1 MLPDRLDGNGGSDG
15 GTPTDRAAIEAHRQR
30 RGDHDDAE
38 RPRGAPAH
46 LSGDRLAGGQRP
58 LAQDQSAYGTAAQ
71 FDADADA
78 LAAGAEGGLSGWLS
92 WTRPRRHQRP
102 FGLGFGRD
110 AWLIV
115 CEVHAGGTWALRFR
129 ADSSAPWVPLSVTL
143 GTLHTFIVGTA

>member
-1 MLPDRLDGNGGSDG
+1 MPSAPEERR
-15 GTPTDRAAIEAHRQR
+15 PTSPATVWPAAS
-30 RGDHDDAE
+30 
-38 RPRGAPAH
+38 AP
-46 LSGDRLAGGQRP
+46 SP
-58 LAQDQSAYGTAAQ
+58 QDQSAHGTATQ

-129 ADSSAPWVPLSVTL
+129 ADSPAPWVPLSVTL
-143 GTLHTFIVGTA
+143 GRNIAAGEGAGPRRWRFNRRHTP